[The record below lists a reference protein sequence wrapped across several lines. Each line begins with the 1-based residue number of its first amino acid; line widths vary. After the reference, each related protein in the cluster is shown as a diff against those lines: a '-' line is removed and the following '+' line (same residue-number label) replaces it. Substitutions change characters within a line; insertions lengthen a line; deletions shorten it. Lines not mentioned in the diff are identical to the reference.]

1 MKQEETNI
9 KATFYIPFAYLY
21 GVRLRSVPKL
31 LSWLLLYILPTAF
44 YSHLDVLSYTLVLF
58 ATFTLY
64 ELEYIFNDT
73 VAVQHE
79 SQPSL
84 RLTDTQ
90 TAYFFA
96 HRYLIIFIRLL
107 IAALCL
113 CALSTIHPTL
123 NVIHFTLSL
132 MIMLILFTYYNRWR
146 NRYNVFLYIWLVFS
160 RYIPFMCLAA
170 HSGIDYILLFVSYPL
185 LIGLERFSMPNYR
198 WPFMRRLIPNEEA
211 KARFRVAYYVL
222 ALLVLVPYCYLT
234 GLSLY
239 ALLPIGVLAL
249 YRILRLVIKK

>member
-96 HRYLIIFIRLL
+96 HRYLIIFTRLL

-113 CALSTIHPTL
+113 ALLSLLHSFTPSLLCALA
-123 NVIHFTLSL
+123 
-132 MIMLILFTYYNRWR
+132 IMLAFFATYNRWR

>member
-96 HRYLIIFIRLL
+96 HRYLIIFTRLL

-113 CALSTIHPTL
+113 ALLSLLHSFTPSLLCALA
-123 NVIHFTLSL
+123 
-132 MIMLILFTYYNRWR
+132 IMLILFTYYNRWR

-211 KARFRVAYYVL
+211 KAGFRVAYYVL

>member
-9 KATFYIPFAYLY
+9 KAAFYIPFAYLY

-96 HRYLIIFIRLL
+96 HRYLIIFTRLL

-113 CALSTIHPTL
+113 ALLSLLHSFTPSLLCALA
-123 NVIHFTLSL
+123 L
-132 MIMLILFTYYNRWR
+132 MVVLFAIYNRWR

>member
-1 MKQEETNI
+1 ML
-9 KATFYIPFAYLY
+9 A
-21 GVRLRSVPKL
+21 
-31 LSWLLLYILPTAF
+31 
-44 YSHLDVLSYTLVLF
+44 LF
-58 ATFTLY
+58 AT
-64 ELEYIFNDT
+64 
-73 VAVQHE
+73 
-79 SQPSL
+79 
-84 RLTDTQ
+84 
-90 TAYFFA
+90 
-96 HRYLIIFIRLL
+96 
-107 IAALCL
+107 
-113 CALSTIHPTL
+113 
-123 NVIHFTLSL
+123 
-132 MIMLILFTYYNRWR
+132 YNRWR

-160 RYIPFMCLAA
+160 RHIPFMCLAA

-239 ALLPIGVLAL
+239 ALLPIGVLTL

>member
-96 HRYLIIFIRLL
+96 HRYLIIFTRLL

-113 CALSTIHPTL
+113 ALLSLLHSFTPSLLCALA
-123 NVIHFTLSL
+123 
-132 MIMLILFTYYNRWR
+132 IMLILFSYYNRWR

-211 KARFRVAYYVL
+211 KARFRAAYYVL

>member
-96 HRYLIIFIRLL
+96 HRYLIIFTRLL
-107 IAALCL
+107 ITSLCLALLSLLHSFTPSLL
-113 CALSTIHPTL
+113 CALA
-123 NVIHFTLSL
+123 
-132 MIMLILFTYYNRWR
+132 IMLILFTYYNRWR
-146 NRYNVFLYIWLVFS
+146 NRYNVFLYIWLVCS
-160 RYIPFMCLAA
+160 RYLPFMCLGA

-239 ALLPIGVLAL
+239 ALLPIGVLAF

>member
-44 YSHLDVLSYTLVLF
+44 YSALDVLSYTLVLF

-64 ELEYIFNDT
+64 ELGYMFNDSI
-73 VAVQHE
+73 AVQHE

-96 HRYLIIFIRLL
+96 HRYLIIFTRLL

-113 CALSTIHPTL
+113 ALLSLLHSFTPSLLCALA
-123 NVIHFTLSL
+123 
-132 MIMLILFTYYNRWR
+132 IMLILFTYYNRWR

-170 HSGIDYILLFVSYPL
+170 HNGIDYILLFVSYPL
-185 LIGLERFSMPNYR
+185 LIGLERFSMPAYR

>member
-113 CALSTIHPTL
+113 ALLSLLHSFTPSLLCALA
-123 NVIHFTLSL
+123 
-132 MIMLILFTYYNRWR
+132 IMLILFTYYNRWR

>member
-96 HRYLIIFIRLL
+96 HRYLIIFTRLL

-113 CALSTIHPTL
+113 ALLSLLHSFTPSLLCALA
-123 NVIHFTLSL
+123 
-132 MIMLILFTYYNRWR
+132 IMLILFTYYNRWR

-185 LIGLERFSMPNYR
+185 LIGLERFSMPAYR